1 MMMLLELAHL
11 VFNGLK
17 NAEHHFESYFV
28 FVLIPAGGNSPKE
41 AQVFGFDS
49 RRPEAREHHAG

>member
-1 MMMLLELAHL
+1 MICMMMLLELTHL

-17 NAEHHFESYFV
+17 NAEHHIESYSV
-28 FVLIPAGGNSPKE
+28 FMLIPAGGNSPKK

-49 RRPEAREHHAG
+49 C